1 MSAPRACRAFALGIA
16 MASAILLVAP
26 AVAGVYGSG
35 LFQLGDGQDPAGFAG
50 AARIDSAGQGGVPD
64 WADLFDADGRAV
76 GGFGKWAVFIA
87 DDVSLGT
94 GFESTALAGSQ
105 WRVRNG
111 VARAADDLGNIYAY
125 AAGDALF
132 FGVERLSGDASSLE
146 IEINQTIARL
156 GHGGFGK
163 GVPWEVIGVR
173 SEGDLLLRLEFSG
186 GTLTSVEVLA
196 WSADAWRPLS
206 ATAGEGCDE
215 AQDLCAVTNASAVG
229 GGPWRNF
236 DTAGDPEQIS
246 SGRFIEVGVGVGA
259 LLGVDPA
266 WRSLRVRTPGDIA
279 FGYIPEGN

>member
-1 MSAPRACRAFALGIA
+1 MAARCMLRERCLCLVSVLLALAASPLAAGI
-16 MASAILLVAP
+16 
-26 AVAGVYGSG
+26 YGTS

-50 AARIDSAGQGGVPD
+50 AARIESASQGAPD
-64 WADLFDADGRAV
+64 WADLFDAGGNPV
-76 GGFGKWAVFIA
+76 GGFGRWAVFIA
-87 DDVSLGT
+87 DDVSLGS

-111 VARAADDLGNIYAY
+111 VARAADDLGNVYAY

-163 GVPWEVIGVR
+163 GVPWEVIGAR

-236 DTAGDPEQIS
+236 DTGGDPEQIS
-246 SGRFIEVGVGVGA
+246 SGRFIEIGVGVGA

-266 WRSLRVRTPGDIA
+266 WKSLRVRTPGDIA